1 MANNTSAKAI
11 LPPSVAGL
19 ANLPDLDSRPA
30 LAALSEAPHNPP
42 KVLARPLNTSRA
54 LVASLEALGVRHAFG
69 MTGGAIAG
77 FCDALGESAIRF
89 VHCRHETG
97 AAFAA
102 TEAYF
107 ASGRPSL
114 VFSTTGPG
122 ILNALTGVAAAR
134 WEGARLVLVSA
145 STSASL
151 RGRGACQETSAY
163 TMPLSGLYSSGPL
176 FHYAVSM
183 EHPAELSE
191 VIARLASGLS
201 RPGGFVAHVALPTA
215 LQNAPASVTPGQV
228 RRSTPPMCPTDA
240 IDDCV
245 EMLRRGRFVIWLGF
259 GAHDAA
265 DAVRALVERTGALVM
280 CSPRAKG
287 IFPER
292 HPSFIG
298 VTGAGGYG
306 EPEQLLQNLRPAHVL
321 VLGSRLGETT
331 SYWQPEFIPEHG
343 FIHVDVD
350 PTVPGTA
357 YPDAITY
364 PVHADVRC
372 FVNALLDRWPPARDQ
387 SAIRRH
393 ALDEPSDA
401 HPIASRVYA
410 RARAKSDATPSAE
423 DSPGVRAVELM
434 DAVQRRVV
442 DGSDAVVMTEAGN
455 SFIWGNHLLRF
466 DDPGR
471 YRVSLAFGSMG
482 HCAAGVVGA
491 ALARDGKAVAIVGDG
506 SMLMNN
512 EVSTAVQYGAKAVWI
527 VFNDAAYGIV
537 EQGMRAQGFRPTGTT
552 MPRVDFAAV
561 ARAMGAGGARVDHVD
576 ALDDA
581 LDAAMEAEGPFVVD
595 VRIDGREP
603 APWMKRI
610 KTLIA
615 QGAKGNQDGG

>member
-11 LPPSVAGL
+11 LPPSVAAA
-19 ANLPDLDSRPA
+19 ANLFEHDPRQA
-30 LAALSEAPHNPP
+30 VAKLSEAAHNPA
-42 KVLARPLNTSRA
+42 KDLTKPLNASRA

-77 FCDALGESAIRF
+77 FCDALGESEIDF
-89 VHCRHETG
+89 FHCRHESG

-102 TEAYF
+102 AEAYF

-122 ILNALTGVAAAR
+122 ILNVLTGMAAAR

-151 RGRGACQETSAY
+151 RGRGACQETSGY
-163 TMPLSGLYSSGPL
+163 TMPLSGIYTSGPL
-176 FHYAVSM
+176 FHYAVSV
-183 EHPAELSE
+183 EHPAELPE
-191 VIARLASGLS
+191 VVARLASGLS
-201 RPGGFVAHVALPTA
+201 RPGGFVAHVSLPTA
-215 LQNAPASVTPGQV
+215 LQNAPFSATLGQV
-228 RRSTPPMCPTDA
+228 HRSTPPMCPADA
-240 IDDCV
+240 LDECV

-259 GAHDAA
+259 GAHEASDV
-265 DAVRALVERTGALVM
+265 VRALVERTGALVM

-306 EPEQLLQNLRPAHVL
+306 EPERVLQNLRPAHVL

-350 PTVPGTA
+350 PDVPGTA

-372 FVNALLDRWPPARDQ
+372 FVTALLDRWPSPSDA
-387 SAIRRH
+387 SAVRRH

-401 HPIASRVYA
+401 YPIASRVYA
-410 RARAKSDATPSAE
+410 REKAEVGDPSSAG
-423 DSPGVRAVELM
+423 DNPGVRAVELM
-434 DAVQRRVV
+434 DAVQRRVI
-442 DGSDAVVMTEAGN
+442 DGSDALVMTEAGN

-466 DDPGR
+466 DEPGR

-491 ALARDGKAVAIVGDG
+491 ALARGGKAVAIVGDG

-512 EVSTAVQYGAKAVWI
+512 EISTAVQYAAKAVWI

-537 EQGMRAQGFRPTGTT
+537 EQGMRAQGFRPTGTSI
-552 MPRVDFAAV
+552 PRVDFVAV
-561 ARAMGAGGARVDHVD
+561 ARAMGADGARVDRAEDLD
-576 ALDDA
+576 AA

-615 QGAKGNQDGG
+615 QGAKGNTDDG